1 MGILLVMLNEIYRRF
16 LIIWNYKFNLV
27 MQLVMV
33 ALIFLGATFFLG
45 HGQIDPS
52 QAPSML
58 LGYGVWC
65 YARIILLESS
75 YYLTIEAQ
83 SGTLEQ
89 MYMSPVNASAL
100 VVGRMIAMLIST
112 TLTLILPVGALA
124 FFLHINLSLSWDAL
138 PVLLLTLIG
147 LFGLSLVLCGAVL
160 VFKQVDN
167 LSDLIQ
173 NALLFLAGTLVP
185 LSSFPGWLAA
195 ISRMLPLTQGIVILR
210 EITFGGQSIASTL
223 ANGSLL
229 WLIFQSFLYLFLG
242 WVAFKVCERVAI
254 NQGLLGQY

>member
-16 LIIWNYKFNLV
+16 LIIWNYKFNLL
-27 MQLVMV
+27 MQIAMV
-33 ALIFLGATFFLG
+33 TLIFVGATFFLG
-45 HGQIDPS
+45 HGQIDPV

-65 YARIILLESS
+65 YARLILLESS
-75 YYLTIEAQ
+75 YYLAIEAQ

-89 MYMSPVNASAL
+89 MYMSPVSASAL

-112 TLTLILPVGALA
+112 TLTLALPLGGMAL
-124 FFLHINLSLSWDAL
+124 FLHITIPLRWDAL
-138 PVLLLTLIG
+138 PVLLLALVG

-173 NALLFLAGTLVP
+173 NSLLFLAGTLVP

-195 ISRMLPLTQGIVILR
+195 ISRTLPLTQGIVIMR
-210 EITFGGQSIASTL
+210 GIIFGGQSLASTL
-223 ANGSLL
+223 ANGSLP
-229 WLIFQSFLYLFLG
+229 WLILQSSLYLCFG
-242 WVAFKVCERVAI
+242 WAAFKICERVAM
-254 NQGLLGQY
+254 NRGSLGQY

>member
-1 MGILLVMLNEIYRRF
+1 MDILLAMFNEIYRRF
-16 LIIWNYKFNLV
+16 LIIWNYKFNLL
-27 MQLVMV
+27 MQVVMV

-89 MYMSPVNASAL
+89 MYMSPVNATVL
-100 VVGRMIAMLIST
+100 MIGRMLAMLIST

-124 FFLHINLSLSWDAL
+124 FFLHINIPLRWDAL
-138 PVLLLTLIG
+138 PILLLSLIG

-173 NALLFLAGTLVP
+173 NSLLFLAGTLVP
-185 LSSFPGWLAA
+185 LSNFPDWLAT
-195 ISRMLPLTQGIVILR
+195 ISRLLPLTQGIVILR
-210 EITFGGQSIASTL
+210 EIIFGGLSLTSTW
-223 ANGSLL
+223 ANGSLPGL
-229 WLIFQSFLYLFLG
+229 LLQSVLYLCFG
-242 WVAFKVCERVAI
+242 WVVFKLCERVAM

>member
-1 MGILLVMLNEIYRRF
+1 MGILLAILNEIYRRF

-33 ALIFLGATFFLG
+33 TLIFLGATFFLG
-45 HGQIDPS
+45 HGQIDPA
-52 QAPSML
+52 QAPTML

-89 MYMSPVNASAL
+89 MYMSPVNASVL
-100 VVGRMIAMLIST
+100 LVGRMFAMLIST
-112 TLTLILPVGALA
+112 TLTLILPLGGLALL
-124 FFLHINLSLSWDAL
+124 LHIHLPLNWGTVPVLFLSL
-138 PVLLLTLIG
+138 VG
-147 LFGLSLVLCGAVL
+147 LFGLSLILCGAVL

-173 NALLFLAGTLVP
+173 NSLLFLAGTLVP
-185 LSSFPGWLAA
+185 LSSFPGWLAT
-195 ISRMLPLTQGIVILR
+195 ISRLLPLTQGIVILR
-210 EITFGGQSIASTL
+210 EITLGGQSLGSTL
-223 ANGSLL
+223 ANGSLS
-229 WLIFQSFLYLFLG
+229 WLIIQSLIYLCLG
-242 WVAFKVCERVAI
+242 WVTFKVCEKVAMR
-254 NQGLLGQY
+254 QGLLGQY

>member
-1 MGILLVMLNEIYRRF
+1 MTIPLVMCNEIYRRF

-45 HGQIDPS
+45 HGQIDPH

-89 MYMSPVNASAL
+89 MYMSPVNAGFL
-100 VVGRMIAMLIST
+100 VVGRMLAMLIST

-124 FFLHINLSLSWDAL
+124 FFLHISMPLSWDAL
-138 PVLLLTLIG
+138 PVLLLTLTG
-147 LFGLSLVLCGAVL
+147 LFGLSLILCGAVL

-173 NALLFLAGTLVP
+173 NMLLFLAGTLVP
-185 LSSFPGWLAA
+185 LSSFPNWLAV

-210 EITFGGQSIASTL
+210 RIIFEGQSLASTWVD
-223 ANGSLL
+223 GSLL
-229 WLIFQSFLYLFLG
+229 WLMLQSFLYLCLG
-242 WVAFKVCERVAI
+242 WVVFKVCERVAMR
-254 NQGLLGQY
+254 QGLLGQY